1 MSMNQTRSQ
10 ELFNRSQKLMPG
22 GVNSPVRSFN
32 GVGGVPPF
40 IAKGLGSKVWDVDG
54 NEYLDFLGS
63 WGPLILGHANPV
75 IVDAIRSAALEGTS
89 FGAPTEKELLLA
101 ELISTA
107 IPSIEMLRLVSSGTE
122 ATMSAIRIARA
133 YTNRNK
139 LIKFNGNY
147 HGHSDGLLVKAGSGA
162 ATHGV
167 PTSAGV
173 PASYASETLVAEFN
187 DLNSVVELIDENINQ
202 IAAIIVEP
210 IAGNMGVVKPRNG
223 FLQGLRKLCDQNGIL
238 LIFDEVITGFRVN
251 YGGAQ
256 NLYGVCPDLTCLGK
270 IIGGGLPVGAYG
282 GKREIM
288 KMVSPLGP
296 SYQAGT
302 LSGNPLAVSAG
313 IACLSKLSE
322 PKTYEALEALGA
334 RAEEGLYKA
343 AALAN
348 LPIQINRV
356 GSMFTVFFA
365 NEKVCSWAGAAASDT
380 SAYSKYFHHLLDSGI
395 YVAPSQFEC
404 GFVSLAHTQNEID
417 TMAGI
422 AKIAFSELTAN

>member
-1 MSMNQTRSQ
+1 MSMNQARSQ

-238 LIFDEVITGFRVN
+238 LIFDEVITGFRVS

-256 NLYGVCPDLTCLGK
+256 NLYGVSPDLTCLGK

-365 NEKVCSWAGAAASDT
+365 NEKVCSWFGAAASDT

>member
-238 LIFDEVITGFRVN
+238 LIFDEVITGFRVS

-256 NLYGVCPDLTCLGK
+256 NLYGVSPDLTCLGK

-380 SAYSKYFHHLLDSGI
+380 SVYSKYFHHLLDSGI

>member
-210 IAGNMGVVKPRNG
+210 IAGNMGVVKPCNG

-238 LIFDEVITGFRVN
+238 LIFDEVITGFRVS

-256 NLYGVCPDLTCLGK
+256 NLYGVSPDLTCLGK

>member
-1 MSMNQTRSQ
+1 MNQTRSQ

-238 LIFDEVITGFRVN
+238 LIFDEVITGFRVS

-256 NLYGVCPDLTCLGK
+256 NLYGVSPDLTCLGK

>member
-210 IAGNMGVVKPRNG
+210 IAGNMGVVKPCNG

-238 LIFDEVITGFRVN
+238 LIFDEVITGFRVS

-256 NLYGVCPDLTCLGK
+256 NLYGVSPDLTCLGK

-380 SAYSKYFHHLLDSGI
+380 SVYSKYFHHLLDSGI

>member
-75 IVDAIRSAALEGTS
+75 IVDAIKSAALEGTS

-210 IAGNMGVVKPRNG
+210 IAGNMGVVKPCNG

-238 LIFDEVITGFRVN
+238 LIFDEVITGFRVS

-256 NLYGVCPDLTCLGK
+256 NLYGVSPDLTCLGK

>member
-1 MSMNQTRSQ
+1 M
-10 ELFNRSQKLMPG
+10 
-22 GVNSPVRSFN
+22 
-32 GVGGVPPF
+32 GGVPPF

-365 NEKVCSWAGAAASDT
+365 NEKVCSWFGAAASDT

>member
-238 LIFDEVITGFRVN
+238 LIFDEVITGFRVS

-256 NLYGVCPDLTCLGK
+256 NLYGVSPDLTCLGK

>member
-238 LIFDEVITGFRVN
+238 LIFDEVITGFRVS

-256 NLYGVCPDLTCLGK
+256 NLYGVSPDLTCLGK

-365 NEKVCSWAGAAASDT
+365 NEKVCSWFGAAASDT

-417 TMAGI
+417 AMADI

>member
-54 NEYLDFLGS
+54 KEYLDFLGS

-238 LIFDEVITGFRVN
+238 LIFDEVITGFRVS

-256 NLYGVCPDLTCLGK
+256 NLYGVSPDLTCLGK

>member
-54 NEYLDFLGS
+54 KEYLDFLGS

-238 LIFDEVITGFRVN
+238 LMFDEVITGFRVS

-417 TMAGI
+417 AMADI

>member
-1 MSMNQTRSQ
+1 
-10 ELFNRSQKLMPG
+10 
-22 GVNSPVRSFN
+22 
-32 GVGGVPPF
+32 
-40 IAKGLGSKVWDVDG
+40 
-54 NEYLDFLGS
+54 
-63 WGPLILGHANPV
+63 
-75 IVDAIRSAALEGTS
+75 
-89 FGAPTEKELLLA
+89 
-101 ELISTA
+101 
-107 IPSIEMLRLVSSGTE
+107 MLRLVSSGTE

-238 LIFDEVITGFRVN
+238 LIFDEVITGFRVS

-256 NLYGVCPDLTCLGK
+256 NLYGVSPDLTCLGK

-334 RAEEGLYKA
+334 RGEEGLYKA

-417 TMAGI
+417 AMADI

>member
-1 MSMNQTRSQ
+1 MSMNQARSQ

-223 FLQGLRKLCDQNGIL
+223 FLQVLRKLCDQNGIL
-238 LIFDEVITGFRVN
+238 LIFDEVITGFRVS

-256 NLYGVCPDLTCLGK
+256 NLYGVSPDLTCLGK

-365 NEKVCSWAGAAASDT
+365 NEKVCSWFGAAASDT

>member
-210 IAGNMGVVKPRNG
+210 IAGNMGVVKPCNG

-238 LIFDEVITGFRVN
+238 LIFDEVITGFRVS

-256 NLYGVCPDLTCLGK
+256 NLYGVSPDLTCLGK

-404 GFVSLAHTQNEID
+404 GFVSLAHTQNERD

>member
-54 NEYLDFLGS
+54 SEYLDFLGS

-238 LIFDEVITGFRVN
+238 LIFDEVITGFRVS

-256 NLYGVCPDLTCLGK
+256 NLYGVSPDLTCLGK